1 MAPLLGLAQ
10 SLGALS
16 GLAVC
21 WSALGERKEVEKA
34 VTLLETPCCGD
45 YEI

>member
-16 GLAVC
+16 GLTVC
-21 WSALGERKEVEKA
+21 WSALGEMKEVKNA
-34 VTLLETPCCGD
+34 VTLLETAWCGG